1 MNIMKTGIT
10 NQENR
15 ELNLR
20 LNGNMTKYTGL
31 GEISNYWPLPRGHAS
46 SLNGI
51 KIRHVSLVIHCLL
64 HKIYNLY
71 ICQTEEV
78 DL

>member
-1 MNIMKTGIT
+1 MNIMKIGII

-20 LNGNMTKYTGL
+20 LNGNMIKYIGL
-31 GEISNYWPLPRGHAS
+31 GEISNYWFLLRGYVS

-51 KIRHVSLVIHCLL
+51 KIRYVSFVIYCFLY
-64 HKIYNLY
+64 KIYNLY
-71 ICQTEEV
+71 ICQIEEV